1 MMESNKQSKLDAF
14 LREIEELERR
24 LMLVSLV
31 DRTSLVPAEQIS
43 AIHASPSRAS
53 SASIRDGWNSTSS
66 PSTTHTSPTPVVRR
80 QVASSIQLKAMR
92 YTRREPEK
100 FVASQS
106 LHDLEQIMHEQK
118 IEKRKRKKY
127 QHFGKNNSSSA
138 PTIGVPSFVDTSEEA
153 RRRKEQRRRQQDQ
166 KEWALQKSPIKKI
179 RPRTPKLSA
188 RLERLSQPGN
198 AVNYEEFKAKME
210 QRKHDPFLGKVKMV
224 PKKITEKT
232 VQWLKS
238 ASKPKRP
245 NKPYESEFKTC
256 GFGGAGSRF
265 VGESEFNKT
274 PGPSKCKLKFHT
286 E

>member
-31 DRTSLVPAEQIS
+31 DRTSLVPAEQMS

-53 SASIRDGWNSTSS
+53 SAMIRDGWNSTSS

-127 QHFGKNNSSSA
+127 QHFGKNN
-138 PTIGVPSFVDTSEEA
+138 IPSMT
-153 RRRKEQRRRQQDQ
+153 
-166 KEWALQKSPIKKI
+166 WACS
-179 RPRTPKLSA
+179 
-188 RLERLSQPGN
+188 
-198 AVNYEEFKAKME
+198 
-210 QRKHDPFLGKVKMV
+210 
-224 PKKITEKT
+224 
-232 VQWLKS
+232 
-238 ASKPKRP
+238 
-245 NKPYESEFKTC
+245 
-256 GFGGAGSRF
+256 
-265 VGESEFNKT
+265 
-274 PGPSKCKLKFHT
+274 
-286 E
+286 